1 MIGHYLN
8 AWRHSRT
15 LRQFESQL
23 VEGLTFIANALR
35 AGLSFP
41 QAIEMTA
48 TEMTGVFSD
57 EMKRICDQIQVG
69 VSLGDALKES
79 ANRLPVTDWRMSVQA
94 ASILL
99 EMGGNLIESFQLI
112 LETIRDRQ
120 RVSGK
125 IRTATTQGKMQA
137 GIIATMPFALTLL
150 LAYVTPDYVA
160 PLFTWP
166 MGTGICVMG
175 LLMLV
180 GGVVW
185 MRLILR
191 IEV

>member
-1 MIGHYLN
+1 MIRHYLQL
-8 AWRHSRT
+8 WRQRRNLH
-15 LRQFESQL
+15 QFESQL

-35 AGLSFP
+35 AGLSLP
-41 QAIEMTA
+41 QAIEMTS
-48 TEMTGVFSD
+48 TEMSGAFAE
-57 EMKRICDQIQVG
+57 EMQCLCDQLQVG
-69 VSLGDALKES
+69 VPLSDALQDS
-79 ANRLPVTDWRMSVQA
+79 ASRLPVADWRMSVQA
-94 ASILL
+94 ACILL

-120 RVSGK
+120 RVSSK
-125 IRTATTQGKMQA
+125 IYTATTQGKMQA
-137 GIIATMPFALTLL
+137 GIIAAMPFAITIL

-166 MGTGICVMG
+166 MGAGICAMG
-175 LLMLV
+175 LLMLS

-185 MRLILR
+185 MQFILR